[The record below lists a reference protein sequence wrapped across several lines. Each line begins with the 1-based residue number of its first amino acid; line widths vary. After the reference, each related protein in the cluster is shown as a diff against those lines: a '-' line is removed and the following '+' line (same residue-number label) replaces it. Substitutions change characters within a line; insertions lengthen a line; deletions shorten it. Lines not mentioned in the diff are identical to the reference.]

1 MQILLLALGA
11 LLILATPVVAVLP
24 GPVGI
29 FTFAAGL
36 ALILRNSRRARRR
49 FARTMRRFPRL
60 RAMSDRALRRP
71 SAKRRRLRA
80 ETIPTSVDLEAVH
93 R

>member
-1 MQILLLALGA
+1 MQILLLVLGA
-11 LLILATPVVAVLP
+11 MLILATPVVAVLP
-24 GPVGI
+24 GPAGI

-49 FARTMRRFPRL
+49 FARTMRRYPRA
-60 RAMSDRALRRP
+60 RALSDRALRRP
-71 SAKRRRLRA
+71 SAKRRRLRDGIGA
-80 ETIPTSVDLEAVH
+80 SSVDLGTVH

>member
-49 FARTMRRFPRL
+49 FARTMLRFPRL

-80 ETIPTSVDLEAVH
+80 ETVLSSVDLEAVH

>member
-80 ETIPTSVDLEAVH
+80 ETVLSSVDLEAVH

>member
-49 FARTMRRFPRL
+49 FARTMRRFPRM
-60 RAMSDRALRRP
+60 RALSDRALRRP

-80 ETIPTSVDLEAVH
+80 DLLASSVDLEAVH

>member
-11 LLILATPVVAVLP
+11 LLVLATPVVAVLP

-36 ALILRNSRRARRR
+36 ALILRNSRWARRR

-71 SAKRRRLRA
+71 SARRRRLRA
-80 ETIPTSVDLEAVH
+80 GIAVSSVDLETVP